1 MRMTLGQYLPR
12 ESIVHKLDPRV
23 KLFLMGLSIG
33 VTFQLDSVLGL
44 FAFALSCI
52 AFTLLSKIPL
62 KSISTGLAPFL
73 WLFLF
78 TALLHVF
85 MTPGDP
91 IIIPYATQQGLVGGV
106 RVACQLIFAIWISTL
121 TTLTTSPLDTVW
133 ALEWYLKPLKYMNV
147 PTDEIALVVMLA
159 IRFIPLLFE
168 ETDRIIKAQKARGID
183 LESPGLVHKVRSL
196 VPVLVP
202 LLHSV
207 FRRADDLAVALT
219 LRGYTPGTTRT
230 RMKEMV
236 IHSGDIM
243 ALAGV
248 SFWFMGL
255 LILS

>member
-1 MRMTLGQYLPR
+1 MTLGQYLPR
-12 ESIVHKLDPRV
+12 DSFVHNLDPRV

-33 VTFQLDSVLGL
+33 VTFQLHHVLAL
-44 FAFALSCI
+44 IAFTLSCI
-52 AFTLLSKIPL
+52 AFTMLSKIPL
-62 KSISTGLAPFL
+62 KHISGGLRPFL

-78 TALLHVF
+78 TAVLHVF

-91 IIIPYATQQGLVGGV
+91 ILIPYATKQGLMGGA
-106 RVACQLIFAIWISTL
+106 RVACQLMIAIWISTL

-168 ETDRIIKAQKARGID
+168 ETDRIIKAQKARGVD
-183 LESPGLVHKVRSL
+183 LESAGLVHKVRSL

-207 FRRADDLAVALT
+207 FRRADDLAAALT
-219 LRGYTPGTTRT
+219 LRGYTPGIRRT
-230 RMKEMV
+230 RMKEMAV
-236 IHSGDIM
+236 RRADLL

-248 SFWFMGL
+248 SVWFMGL
-255 LILS
+255 LAL

>member
-12 ESIVHKLDPRV
+12 DSFVHTVDPRV
-23 KLFLMGLSIG
+23 KLFLMALGIG
-33 VTFQLDSVLGL
+33 VTFKLDGPVSLAALV
-44 FAFALSCI
+44 LSCI
-52 AFTLLSKIPL
+52 AFTLLSKISL
-62 KSISTGLAPFL
+62 KSIMGGLAPFL

-78 TALLHVF
+78 TAILHMF
-85 MTPGDP
+85 MTPGEP
-91 IIIPYATQQGLVGGV
+91 FLIPYITKEGLIGGG
-106 RVACQLIFAIWISTL
+106 RVALQLMIAIWISTL

-168 ETDRIIKAQKARGID
+168 ETDRIIKAQKARGVD
-183 LESPGLVHKVRSL
+183 LESAGVVHKVKSL

-207 FRRADDLAVALT
+207 FRKADDLAVALT
-219 LRGYTPGTTRT
+219 LRGYSPGITRT
-230 RMKEMV
+230 RMKEMALHR
-236 IHSGDIM
+236 IDIV

-248 SFWFMGL
+248 SIWFLGL
-255 LILS
+255 LAL

>member
-1 MRMTLGQYLPR
+1 MRMTLGHYIPR
-12 ESIVHKLDPRV
+12 DSLVHRMDPRV
-23 KLFLMGLSIG
+23 KLFLMALGIA
-33 VTFQLDSVLGL
+33 VTFKLGNPVPLAALVLT
-44 FAFALSCI
+44 CI
-52 AFTLLSKIPL
+52 GFSLVSKISL
-62 KSISTGLAPFL
+62 KSISAGLAPFM
-73 WLFLF
+73 WLFGL

-91 IIIPYATQQGLVGGV
+91 VWIPYATRQGLLGGG
-106 RVACQLIFAIWISTL
+106 RVACQLMLAIWISTL

-147 PTDEIALVVMLA
+147 PTEEIALVVMLA

-168 ETDRIIKAQKARGID
+168 ETDRIIKAQKARGVD
-183 LESPGLVHKVRSL
+183 LESSGIIDKVRSL
-196 VPVLVP
+196 VPVIVP

-219 LRGYTPGTTRT
+219 LRGYIPGLRRT

-236 IHSGDIM
+236 MQRADYI

-248 SFWFMGL
+248 TIWYMGL
-255 LILS
+255 LIV